1 MPAHTRP
8 ALHLLGQAE
17 IGREIAHCLV
27 ADTVLEASTSASGG
41 GVSTSAVAGGRS
53 GSTLGGAA
61 PMQQAAGFIVGW
73 LVAGELQ
80 VLEMAV
86 HPSARRRGLGAALLE
101 GLLRD
106 CG

>member
-1 MPAHTRP
+1 MKSNPLIRS
-8 ALHLLGQAE
+8 
-17 IGREIAHCLV
+17 ICGR
-27 ADTVLEASTSASGG
+27 
-41 GVSTSAVAGGRS
+41 
-53 GSTLGGAA
+53 
-61 PMQQAAGFIVGW
+61 VGW